1 MDRTTANQ
9 PTVRQGSPWLVLV
22 ALAIGVMM
30 EAMDSTVIT
39 VANPAISAE
48 MNAGLPALQWLANG
62 YMITQAVLLIAAGK
76 LGDRFGHRRMFFIG
90 LVGFVVA
97 SVLVGVSQTITQM
110 IGFRLL
116 QGAFSALL
124 LPSAMGLLR
133 LVFPPEK
140 LKMAIGAFMS
150 AFVVGGVIGPLVGG
164 AIVNVTTWR
173 WVFFINVGLGAI
185 AFVMGLLTLRRTPV
199 ISEPRPLDLPGI
211 ALLTAA
217 MLSLVLAITQGPF
230 RGWTSAFTLVCLVLA
245 VVFGTLFVL
254 RERSVDAPALPL
266 SMFRTGPVSAS
277 VLATMITGGLS
288 FGSWFYVMLYLQ
300 NVHGYR
306 PLQAAL
312 FLLPVTILFVVG
324 SPIGGGLN
332 QKFGPKVPMLAGMLL
347 VAIGAFGLS
356 QLTASSPYLAI
367 WPFLALTGLG
377 VSFVV
382 PTATEVIVSHAPVE
396 MAGVASGLGQTALLG
411 GNILGIAVIGA
422 IISGRVTATLPG
434 HLADEGAPAEV
445 ATALL
450 GQASHVAE
458 GRVPEMA
465 GQSADAMR
473 QIVAA
478 AHSAFMD
485 GMNVALLVTA
495 IVVVL
500 AMGLISLVRKAPV
513 EAP

>member
-1 MDRTTANQ
+1 MDQAAVNP

-30 EAMDSTVIT
+30 EAMDATVIT
-39 VANPAISAE
+39 VANPVIAAE
-48 MNAGLPALQWLANG
+48 MNAGLPALQWLING

-90 LVGFVVA
+90 LIGFVVA
-97 SVLVGVSQTITQM
+97 SVLVGISQTIIQM

-140 LKMAIGAFMS
+140 LKVAIGAFMS

-164 AIVNVTTWR
+164 AIVSVTTWR
-173 WVFFINVGLGAI
+173 WVFFINIGLGAI

-199 ISEPRPLDLPGI
+199 ITEPRPLDLPGI
-211 ALLTAA
+211 ALLTAS

-230 RGWTSAFTLVCLVLA
+230 RGWTSAFTLVCFGLA
-245 VVFGTLFVL
+245 AVFAVLFVV
-254 RERSVDAPALPL
+254 RERSVDVPALPL

-277 VLATMITGGLS
+277 VLATMLTGGLS

-300 NVHGYR
+300 NVHGYQ

-312 FLLPVTILFVVG
+312 FLLPVTILFVLG

-332 QKFGPKVPMLAGMLL
+332 LKFGPKVPMVAGMLL
-347 VAIGAFGLS
+347 VAVGMFGLS
-356 QLTASSPYLAI
+356 QLTATSSYFAI

-382 PTATEVIVSHAPVE
+382 PTSTEVIVSHAPVE
-396 MAGVASGLGQTALLG
+396 MAGVASGLSQTALLG
-411 GNILGIAVIGA
+411 GNILGVAGIGA
-422 IISGRVTATLPG
+422 IISGRVTATLPD
-434 HLADEGAPAEV
+434 HLADAGAPPESTV
-445 ATALL
+445 PLL
-450 GQASHVAE
+450 DQASHVAE
-458 GRVPEMA
+458 GLVPELA

-473 QIVAA
+473 QIAA
-478 AHSAFMD
+478 GAHSAFMD

-495 IVVVL
+495 VVVAL
-500 AMGLISLVRKAPV
+500 AIGLTALVRKAPV
-513 EAP
+513 EAQ